1 MKKITQ
7 FILQTILSKTLRP
20 LFWFIGMS
28 IVVIFVVDTFIM
40 PYYVNKSGTL
50 IVPNVVGMKEVTA
63 KRILDSLQ
71 FEPRSGEIRQDNT
84 YPVGYVILQNPA
96 AEQIVKNGRRIY
108 LTISGGEQ
116 DAIVPSLRGRSIRDA
131 KFALDRAGL
140 RQGGIQYQVSTELP
154 EGTIITQDIPAGNK
168 IKHNSFISFVVSAG
182 ESIDSIYVP
191 TLIGKTFSEAVK
203 ILKDK
208 GLRTGNITYQ
218 LNEELVPNTVID
230 QLPRENEIVTTQKE
244 VDLFIS
250 QVPDKSGKKIQKEK

>member
-1 MKKITQ
+1 MKEITKIISQ
-7 FILQTILSKTLRP
+7 IFFSKTLRP
-20 LFWFIGMS
+20 VFWFVGFS
-28 IVVIFVVDTFIM
+28 IAIIFVVDTFVM
-40 PYYVNKSGTL
+40 PYYVNKGGTL
-50 IVPNVVGMKEVTA
+50 IVPNVVGMKEEAA
-63 KRILDSLQ
+63 KKLLDSLH
-71 FEPRSGEIRQDNT
+71 FESRRGEIRQDNT
-84 YPVGYVILQNPA
+84 YPVGYVILQNPSS
-96 AEQIVKNGRRIY
+96 EQIVKNGRRVY

-140 RQGGIQYQVSTELP
+140 RQGAIQYQVSAELP

-168 IKHNSFISFVVSAG
+168 MKHNSFISFIVSAG
-182 ESIDSIYVP
+182 ESIDSIFVP
-191 TLIGKTFSEAVK
+191 SLIGKTYTEAIK
-203 ILKDK
+203 MLKDK

-250 QVPDKSGKKIQKEK
+250 QTPDKATTKKKEK

>member
-1 MKKITQ
+1 MKKITKIISQ
-7 FILQTILSKTLRP
+7 IFFSKTLRP
-20 LFWFIGMS
+20 VFWFIGIS
-28 IVVIFVVDTFIM
+28 IAIIFVLDTFVM
-40 PYYVNKSGTL
+40 PYYVNKGGTL
-50 IVPNVVGMKEVTA
+50 VVPNVVGMNEETA
-63 KRILDSLQ
+63 KKLLDSLH
-71 FEPRSGEIRQDNT
+71 FEPRRGEIRQDNT
-84 YPVGYVILQNPA
+84 YPVGYVILQNPSS
-96 AEQIVKNGRRIY
+96 EQIVKNGRRVY

-140 RQGGIQYQVSTELP
+140 RQGAIQYQVSAELP

-168 IKHNSFISFVVSAG
+168 MKHNSFISFIVSAG
-182 ESIDSIYVP
+182 ESIDSIFVP
-191 TLIGKTFSEAVK
+191 SLIGKTYTEAIK
-203 ILKDK
+203 MLKDK

-250 QVPDKSGKKIQKEK
+250 QTPDKTTTKKKEK